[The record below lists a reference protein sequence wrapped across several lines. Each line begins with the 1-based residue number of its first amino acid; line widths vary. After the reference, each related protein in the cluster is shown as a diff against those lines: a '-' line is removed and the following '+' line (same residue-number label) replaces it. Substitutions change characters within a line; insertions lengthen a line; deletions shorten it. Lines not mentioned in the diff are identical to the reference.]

1 MKTLFQ
7 LLKERRSI
15 QYTIDTVL
23 KRFELEVTTDLTD
36 GVRVPIFEN
45 YAPKELKDARDD
57 FFSDFRLVDAIIF
70 STKQL
75 DYPVSEQ
82 ECNELA
88 IFLEFTPQETAK
100 FINQC
105 AATQEQMND
114 YLSFHEN
121 EMRYYL

>member
-15 QYTIDTVL
+15 QLTIDRIL
-23 KRFELEVTTDLTD
+23 ERFCLEVTTGFVD
-36 GVRVPIFEN
+36 GVHVPIFEN
-45 YAPKELKDARDD
+45 SAPQELKDQRDD
-57 FFSDFRLVDAIIF
+57 FFSDFRLVDAIIW

-88 IFLEFTPQETAK
+88 LFLEFTPQETAK

-121 EMRYYL
+121 EMRDYL

>member
-15 QYTIDTVL
+15 QYTIDMTL
-23 KRFELEVTTDLTD
+23 ERFCLEATNDHVH
-36 GVRVPIFEN
+36 VPLFEKH
-45 YAPKELKDARDD
+45 APQELKDQRDS
-57 FFSDFRLVDAIIF
+57 FFSDFRLVDAIIW

-75 DYPVSEQ
+75 DYPVSEE

-88 IFLEFTPQETAK
+88 LFLEFTPQETSK

-105 AATQEQMND
+105 ASTQEQMND

-121 EMRYYL
+121 EMRDYL

>member
-15 QYTIDTVL
+15 QSTIDNVL
-23 KRFELEVTTDLTD
+23 ERFCLEATTGLAD
-36 GVRVPIFEN
+36 GVCVPLFEN
-45 YAPKELKDARDD
+45 HAPKELKDQRDD

-88 IFLEFTPQETAK
+88 LFLEFTPQDTAK

-105 AATQEQMND
+105 ASTQEQMND

-121 EMRYYL
+121 EMRDYL